1 MLVLDSGAV
10 TRFSRRDRDTA
21 ALLLA
26 LRRRG
31 LWPPQVPTVV
41 LAECLTGSQR
51 DANVNRLI
59 KTCDVREV
67 VPERLARRAAV
78 LRASAHCGSAV
89 DAVVVAMAEPGGT
102 VLTSDRDDL
111 TALAAHAVDVGIE
124 VV

>member
-10 TRFSRRDRDTA
+10 TRFSRRDRATA

-31 LWPPQVPTVV
+31 LWPPLVPTVV
-41 LAECLTGSQR
+41 LAESLTGSRR
-51 DANVNRLI
+51 DANINRLI

-67 VPERLARRAAV
+67 VPERLARRAAA
-78 LRASAHCGSAV
+78 LRADAHRGSAV

>member
-78 LRASAHCGSAV
+78 LRASAHRGSAV